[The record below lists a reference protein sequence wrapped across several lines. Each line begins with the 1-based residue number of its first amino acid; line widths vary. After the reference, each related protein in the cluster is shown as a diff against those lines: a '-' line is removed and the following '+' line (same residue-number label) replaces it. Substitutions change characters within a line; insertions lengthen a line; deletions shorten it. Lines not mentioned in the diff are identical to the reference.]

1 MTAVDAGWGYTL
13 AGCQIKDN
21 TLASTAKSEN
31 ELEWLVPPRGKL
43 CPTLRGVDTL
53 GNDEGGPRLEEMPFR
68 NTSRERIFFL
78 LFLPSISE

>member
-1 MTAVDAGWGYTL
+1 MTAMGAGRGHTL

-31 ELEWLVPPRGKL
+31 ELEWLVLPRDKL
-43 CPTLRGVDTL
+43 CPTLKGVDAL
-53 GNDEGGPRLEEMPFR
+53 GNDEGEPRLEEMPFR
-68 NTSRERIFFL
+68 NTSRGRIFFL